1 MRRLATVL
9 AGTAAVLGAFG
20 VLAPSAGA
28 VVDPVATVQCLAAT
42 PADITG
48 LIDPAAPAVPSEIPA
63 TGCLAP

>member
-9 AGTAAVLGAFG
+9 AATVTVLGAFG

-28 VVDPVATVQCLAAT
+28 VVDPLAAVQCLAGT
-42 PADITG
+42 PADIAG
-48 LIDPAAPAVPSEIPA
+48 LVDPSAPGVPTEIPA